1 MRLQVTYS
9 VALQRRMQ
17 LMPNAIRVTMLY
29 TEPQIPIVDY
39 VMNNVPD
46 NSAANGK
53 PNNYI
58 ADGNDPNEDFVDS
71 FYEVPSVFNSNNS
84 NEMCGNCDTYFPVE
98 QLCPVTHF
106 CPKCQKED
114 REYEQQDMFANGD

>member
-1 MRLQVTYS
+1 
-9 VALQRRMQ
+9 
-17 LMPNAIRVTMLY
+17 MLY

-98 QLCPVTHF
+98 QIDPDTHW
-106 CPKCQKED
+106 CLKCLSDANEMERTAMKHN
-114 REYEQQDMFANGD
+114 QD